1 MTSRAKHLEV
11 TSFTAREDAGAAAA
25 AHIPSTTID
34 TIPDNSHLAS
44 SSSLSEDGLKEY
56 DLDVQRQHRPGR
68 LLNPE
73 LQSLNRFSNRRA
85 SVMSEASDSTTN
97 SYMGSPPLNY
107 LQGRCGCSTRRQ
119 SGTGHHTSHRDGRH
133 HSYGGNNDEEDFWEP
148 ALPIDILPD
157 HTQSMEWCTL
167 ASGAHPS
174 GSLTTEETHS
184 SSDCPH
190 YHLHHHHNHSDHR
203 ASVPATAVVHQ
214 SERGSRYE
222 RSLSLKMGAG
232 TGAPTNAPST
242 HGSGISNFSPSVLPA
257 VDTEEEEFGG
267 DTEHIDFSALKG
279 RLHVFRPGPDVDVTD
294 SKGKYVF
301 YSLRTGLLRHHIL
314 AEIGK
319 RQGVGVKSLSE
330 VMRSGPF
337 WLDIC
342 NPTVEELRALC
353 EIFKMHSLTLEG
365 LESEGEDIREKCD
378 VFEKYYFVCIRA
390 FDADA
395 NSDYYMRPINLFMLV
410 SPSCVVTIH
419 RDPLEFSHT
428 IAKRMRLLTA
438 RTGLASDWIV
448 YTILED
454 VLEMF
459 VPSIRAT
466 ELEID
471 AIDDSVEV
479 SSKRGSSVPE
489 ASLSR
494 QVQTQA
500 ELFGRIASARKQVT
514 QLIRL
519 MSAKSELLRV
529 IAKRC
534 GTRFSDDA
542 LLYLRDLQDHTA
554 MVDQTL
560 HHYDDSLNRSHA
572 NYLAHINLEIS
583 ETSNK
588 MSDVMKKLTAI
599 STVTLPWSMITGLMG
614 MNIFVPGGKSYYTES
629 WLPWLCL
636 FIAMSSLSVLIYG
649 IGRRRDWF

>member
-1 MTSRAKHLEV
+1 MTSRAKNLEV
-11 TSFTAREDAGAAAA
+11 ASFTVREDTEVAA
-25 AHIPSTTID
+25 AHVPGTTID
-34 TIPDNSHLAS
+34 PTTDNSDLAS
-44 SSSLSEDGLKEY
+44 SSSSSSKDGLREY
-56 DLDVQRQHRPGR
+56 DLDFQRKYCPGHQ
-68 LLNPE
+68 LSSE
-73 LQSLNRFSNRRA
+73 LQSLSRSSNRRA
-85 SVMSEASDSTTN
+85 SLMSEASDSTTN
-97 SYMGSPPLNY
+97 SYMGSPPLNS
-107 LQGRCGCSTRRQ
+107 LQGMCGGCSVRRP
-119 SGTGHHTSHRDGRH
+119 TGNIYHTSQRDGRNRT
-133 HSYGGNNDEEDFWEP
+133 YGDTNDEDFWEP
-148 ALPIDILPD
+148 AAPIDILPG
-157 HTQSMEWCTL
+157 HTQPMEWCAL
-167 ASGAHPS
+167 ASGNHTSSDP
-174 GSLTTEETHS
+174 TTDKTHS
-184 SSDCPH
+184 SSDCP
-190 YHLHHHHNHSDHR
+190 YSHHR
-203 ASVPATAVVHQ
+203 TSVPATVAAYH

-222 RSLSLKMGAG
+222 RSLSLKIGATMGA
-232 TGAPTNAPST
+232 TTNVPST
-242 HGSGISNFSPSVLPA
+242 HGSSINNFFPSILPTM
-257 VDTEEEEFGG
+257 VVVEEEEEEFGG

-353 EIFKMHSLTLEG
+353 EIFKMHPLTLEG

-395 NSDYYMRPINLFMLV
+395 NSYYYMRPINLFMLV

-466 ELEID
+466 ELETD
-471 AIDDSVEV
+471 AIDDSVEINNKRSSSIPEV
-479 SSKRGSSVPE
+479 SP
-489 ASLSR
+489 SR

-500 ELFGRIASARKQVT
+500 ELFSRIASARKQVT

-636 FIAMSSLSVLIYG
+636 FIAMSSLSVLIYS